1 MLSKL
6 FLVSSGMSACKIID
20 LAFVRK
26 VGVGKQVRSSMEGL
40 YTRVCVCAHVHT
52 YFSTSCAGLDVC
64 MCINI
69 NLRFSFLFLL

>member
-40 YTRVCVCAHVHT
+40 YTRVCVCVRARAHI
-52 YFSTSCAGLDVC
+52 F
-64 MCINI
+64 
-69 NLRFSFLFLL
+69 